1 MNDEGPW
8 RAEPLPSD
16 HPHRANSLNE
26 PLYVVSTVPP
36 APEFLPIYYCE
47 SLRVD
52 RVDRV
57 CQRPGYVELMGAG
70 GAVLAN
76 VCAPYFAAWVDR
88 LGIPW
93 TEELRKAHAAATNAL
108 CHDAPGG
115 GLLCVRPRGHA
126 GPHGCRLDGVDRKWL
141 PPMHPDARAEGGAA

>member
-16 HPHRANSLNE
+16 HPHRSNSPSE
-26 PLYVVSTVPP
+26 PLYVVSTIPP
-36 APEFLPIYYCE
+36 APEFLPVGMSVHVRVSEVDFVNRFGNVVKIATRGGGIYD
-47 SLRVD
+47 V
-52 RVDRV
+52 
-57 CQRPGYVELMGAG
+57 Q
-70 GAVLAN
+70 
-76 VCAPYFAAWVDR
+76 APYFAAWLDR

-115 GLLCVRPRGHA
+115 GLLCVRPRGHS
-126 GPHGCRLDGVDRKWL
+126 GPHGCRLDGVDRDWL
-141 PPMHPDARAEGGAA
+141 PPTHPDARAEGGAA